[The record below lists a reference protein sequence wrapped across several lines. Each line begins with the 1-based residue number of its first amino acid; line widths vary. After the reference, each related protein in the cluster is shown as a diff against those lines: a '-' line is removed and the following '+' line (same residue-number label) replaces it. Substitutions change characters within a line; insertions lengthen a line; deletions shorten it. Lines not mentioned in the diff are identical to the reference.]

1 MKRNARI
8 LTFVISLAL
17 IISSFLTISAS
28 AEDVTYSITNVS
40 GKKGETVTVSVIISS
55 DVDLWGANVRMSY
68 NSSELQVV
76 SCTKGS
82 SVSSGSIYN
91 SGTSV
96 NFSGTFANTNGTVM
110 TVEFKILKNSGTSN
124 LILTSTENIDSDGKE
139 YDCSVINGVVT
150 VAGSSSLPGDLN
162 GDRKVTAIDARL
174 ALEHSVGETSLSAS
188 LQSAADLNNDGKV
201 TAIDARLILKI
212 SVS

>member
-1 MKRNARI
+1 MKRNTRI
-8 LTFVISLAL
+8 LAFVITLAL
-17 IISSFLTISAS
+17 IISSFMTISAS

-40 GKKGETVTVSVIISS
+40 GKKGETVTVSVMISS
-55 DVDLWGANVRMSY
+55 NVDLWGANVRMSY
-68 NSSELQVV
+68 NSNELQVV
-76 SCTKGS
+76 SCTKGT

-110 TVEFKILKNSGTSN
+110 TVEFKILKNSGTSD

-139 YDCSVINGVVT
+139 YVCSVTNGMVT
-150 VAGSSSLPGDLN
+150 VAGSSSLSGDVN
-162 GDRKVTAIDARL
+162 GDGKVTAIDAKIVL
-174 ALEHSVGETSLSAS
+174 NHSVGETTLSTS
-188 LQSAADLNNDGKV
+188 LQSIADMNSDGNV
-201 TAIDARLILKI
+201 TAIDARLILKK

>member
-40 GKKGETVTVSVIISS
+40 GKKGETVTVSVVISS

-139 YDCSVINGVVT
+139 YVCSVLNGVVS
-150 VAGSSSLPGDLN
+150 VAGSSNLPGDLN
-162 GDRKVTAIDARL
+162 GDGKVTAIDARL
-174 ALEHSVGETSLSAS
+174 ALEHSVGETSLSAG
-188 LQSAADLNNDGKV
+188 LQSVADMNNDGKV
-201 TAIDARLILKI
+201 TSIDARLILKK